1 MSKNVILDLEKY
13 MLPCFSKSIF
23 GVECLGC
30 GSQRA
35 LVLVCKG
42 NFIEAFKMYPAIYT
56 TLLFFIF
63 LGFHFFDKTRN
74 YSKIIIRLAILN
86 MIIMMLAYFYKM
98 SF

>member
-1 MSKNVILDLEKY
+1 MLLDLEKY
-13 MLPCFSKSIF
+13 MLPCVSKSIF

-42 NFIEAFKMYPAIYT
+42 NFIDAFKMYPAIYT

-63 LGFHFFDKTRN
+63 LGLHFFDKSRN
-74 YSKIIIRLAILN
+74 YSKTTIQLAILN
-86 MIIMMLAYFYKM
+86 MIIMIVAYFYKM

>member
-1 MSKNVILDLEKY
+1 VSKNTILDLEKY
-13 MLPCFSKSIF
+13 MFPCVSKKLF

-42 NFIEAFKMYPAIYT
+42 NFIEAFEMYPAIYT
-56 TLLFFIF
+56 TILFFAF
-63 LGFHFFDKTRN
+63 LGLHFFDKTRN
-74 YSKIIIRLAILN
+74 YSKTIIGLAIAN
-86 MIIMMLAYFYKM
+86 MIIMIVAYFYKM